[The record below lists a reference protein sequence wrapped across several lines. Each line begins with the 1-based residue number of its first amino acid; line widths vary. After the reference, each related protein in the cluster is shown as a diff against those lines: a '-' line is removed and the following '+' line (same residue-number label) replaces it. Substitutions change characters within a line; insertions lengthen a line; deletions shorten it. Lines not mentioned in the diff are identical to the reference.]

1 MSESK
6 KNPETRYL
14 FVTGGVLS
22 SLGKGITSSSIATL
36 LKHAGF
42 NVGILKIDPYINV
55 DPGTMSP
62 FEHGEVFVTYDGAE
76 TDLDIGHYERFLD
89 TNFSSKHNFTTGQVY
104 MSVIERERRGGYLGK
119 TIQVIPHIVDEI
131 KHRVRLAGEGKD
143 FLVVELGGTV
153 GDIEGLPFL
162 EAMREMKHELGL
174 DRVISLHVTLIPL
187 IKAAGELKTKP
198 TQHSVQELRRIGI
211 TPQIIIARSE
221 KALPKELKKKLSLG
235 CDVDYDSVIVAE
247 DAPTIYQVP
256 LNFMKEDIL
265 TPIARRFGLP
275 KIEPKMDEWNRL
287 VKQILAPSDE
297 VTIAF
302 VGKYLS
308 LKESYKSLI
317 EALTHAGAHLDTK
330 VNIKWCDSEELES
343 SGAEEALRY
352 VDGILVAG
360 GFGERGVRGKMEAIR
375 FARENKIPFL
385 GICLGMQ
392 LAMIEFVRNELGIEA
407 ANSVEFDPQTP
418 EPVIYLIEDFI
429 DQQGKK
435 QVRTQTS
442 PMGGT
447 MRLGEYECNL
457 KNGSRIKAAYNG
469 ASTIKERHRH
479 RYEANPKYRPM
490 IEKKGLIV
498 SGESNGL
505 IEVLELKDH
514 PWFVGVQFHP
524 EFTSRLQNPNPVILA
539 FVQKSLELSSVDR
552 EG

>member
-6 KNPETRYL
+6 KNPETKYI

-22 SLGKGITSSSIATL
+22 SLGKGITSSSVATL
-36 LKHAGF
+36 LKHSGF

-76 TDLDIGHYERFLD
+76 TDLDIGHYERFLN

-104 MSVIERERRGGYLGK
+104 LSVIERERRGGYLGK

-131 KHRVRLAGEGKD
+131 KHRVRLAGEGKE

-174 DRVISLHVTLIPL
+174 ERVISVHVTLIPL

-221 KALPKELKKKLSLG
+221 KPLPKELKKKLSLG

-265 TPIARRFGLP
+265 TPIARRFNMP
-275 KIEPKMDEWNRL
+275 KIEPKMEEWNRL
-287 VKQILAPSDE
+287 VKQILAPKDE

-317 EALTHAGAHLDTK
+317 EALTHAGANLDTK
-330 VNIKWCDSEELES
+330 VNIKWCDSEEIES
-343 SGAEEALRY
+343 SGVEPLRY
-352 VDGILVAG
+352 VDGILVPG
-360 GFGERGVRGKMEAIR
+360 GFGERGVKGKMEAIR

-392 LAMIEFVRNELGIEA
+392 LAMIEFARNVLGITE
-407 ANSVEFDPQTP
+407 ANSMEFDPQTP
-418 EPVIYLIEDFI
+418 EPIIYLIEDFI
-429 DQQGKK
+429 DQQGNK
-435 QVRTQTS
+435 QVRTHTS

-447 MRLGEYECNL
+447 MRLGEYECGL
-457 KNGSRIKAAYNG
+457 KEGSQTKAAYQG
-469 ASTIKERHRH
+469 ESLIKERHRH
-479 RYEANPKYRPM
+479 RYEANPKYRER
-490 IEKKGLIV
+490 IEQAGLIV
-498 SGESNGL
+498 SGESEGL
-505 IEVLELKDH
+505 IEALELVDH
-514 PWFVGVQFHP
+514 PWFIGVQFHP
-524 EFTSRLQNPNPVILA
+524 EFTSRLQNPNPVILT
-539 FVQKSLELSSVDR
+539 FIQKSLELKKVDR
-552 EG
+552 DS